1 MKWFFFPLKLQK
13 VSAPTRRTGKVRC
26 GIERCREAESALVSA
41 VAVVLRALIPALLLV
56 FFAIPGLS
64 QELVKAGP
72 LPALPVPDAAIG
84 SADDASIFNRKNAR
98 TIQLAIPA
106 PRGQITDRE
115 GSPFAQNRVAY
126 QLAVQ
131 YEQFPKEDR
140 EAIIAWGRERVEMA
154 KQFWPSVKAP
164 SDEQLYQHYRHRRW
178 LPYYISSHIGKE
190 DMEKI
195 EPKLTRGLVLQPV
208 YQRYYPEGSL
218 ASHIIG
224 YTGLIGKME
233 KGPINHL
240 DPLWIEGEGRAGFE
254 KIYDQELRG
263 KPATLQMIFD
273 EKGNQLLHDQKGR
286 PRAGGTVVSTL
297 NMRWQKRAEEVL
309 DTHARRGAIVVIDVA
324 TGEVLVL
331 ASKPSF
337 DLNLWIPGISQKDYD
352 VLREGDDK
360 PLYARAFQG
369 AYPPASAFK
378 PIIALAALNDGTIS
392 RDTTVYCPAYV
403 AYGKHKL
410 WNWSRSPYGDLS
422 VVSAIKWS
430 NNPWFAQVGNRVGSG
445 AFLGLARRIGYGT
458 TTGLPLIGEEAG
470 LMPTAEWVQKAY
482 GRPIT
487 EGDAANWSIG
497 QGAVLATPLQVAQG
511 MAGIANGGA
520 LPKLHLMMQVQ
531 DTFGRVIRT
540 AQPERRN
547 WLGIDQQALDAV
559 REGMREVVDGGTG
572 RSAGLSWTEVCGK
585 TGTGQ
590 WGPESKKQGV
600 AWFAG
605 FFPYEQPRL
614 AFACLYEG
622 RPGEKVSGGRNAG
635 SMVPAFFN
643 SFKDE
648 IKEMVAPAP
657 KAVALVDESEV
668 EMDTEGVL
676 RAIPVSPLEIEEAFP
691 DENDIPAALPVEL
704 DEDGV
709 PRGVPVDP
717 DEPQSGGGFFGN
729 RR

>member
-1 MKWFFFPLKLQK
+1 MAL
-13 VSAPTRRTGKVRC
+13 RT
-26 GIERCREAESALVSA
+26 
-41 VAVVLRALIPALLLV
+41 LIPILLFV
-56 FFAIPGLS
+56 F
-64 QELVKAGP
+64 
-72 LPALPVPDAAIG
+72 AAISG
-84 SADDASIFNRKNAR
+84 FSEEVVSTNPDPLNSATDVAASSADDASIFNRKNAR
-98 TIQLAIPA
+98 TIQLEIPA

-115 GSPFAQNRVAY
+115 GKPFAQNRVAY

-140 EAIIAWGRERVEMA
+140 DAIVAWGRDRVEMA
-154 KQFWPSVKAP
+154 KQLWPAVSEP

-178 LPYYISSHIGKE
+178 LPYYISSHLSA
-190 DMEKI
+190 DEKAQI

-208 YQRYYPEGSL
+208 YQRYYPEKSV

-224 YTGLIGKME
+224 YTGLVGKME
-233 KGPINHL
+233 TGPINPL
-240 DPLWIEGEGRAGFE
+240 EPLWIEGEGRAGFE
-254 KIYDQELRG
+254 KIYDNELKG
-263 KPATLQMIFD
+263 KPAALQMIFD
-273 EKGNQLLHDQKGR
+273 ENGNQLLNSQKGR
-286 PRAGGTVVSTL
+286 PRSGGTVVSTL
-297 NMRWQKRAEEVL
+297 NLRWQKRAEEVL
-309 DTHARRGAIVVIDVA
+309 DSHSRRGAIVVIDVA
-324 TGEVLVL
+324 TGEVLVM

-337 DLNLWIPGISQKDYD
+337 DLNKWIPGISQKDYD
-352 VLREGDDK
+352 VLRESDDK

-369 AYPPASAFK
+369 RYPPASSFK
-378 PIIALAALNDGTIS
+378 PIVALAALNEGTITPS
-392 RDTTVYCPAYV
+392 TTVYCPAYIS
-403 AYGKHKL
+403 YGNHKL

-422 VVSAIKWS
+422 VKNAIKWS

-445 AFLGLARRIGYGT
+445 EFLGLARRLGYGT
-458 TTGLPLIGEEAG
+458 TSGLPLIGEESG
-470 LMPTAEWVQKAY
+470 LIPTAEYVQKTL

-547 WLGIDQQALDAV
+547 WLGIEQEALDTV
-559 REGMREVVDGGTG
+559 RDGMREVVAGGTG

-590 WGPESKKQGV
+590 WGPESKSQGV

-605 FFPYEQPRL
+605 FLPYDQPRL

-622 RPGEKVSGGRNAG
+622 RPGQKVSGSGNACP
-635 SMVPAFFN
+635 MVPAFFN

-648 IKEMVAPAP
+648 IQEMVAPAP
-657 KAVALVDESEV
+657 KAVMIVDELEV
-668 EMDTEGVL
+668 QEDTEGVL
-676 RAIPVSPLEIEEAFP
+676 RAIPVSPLELEEAFP
-691 DENDIPAALPVEL
+691 DGIPEEIEAPAAVPVEIEEDVAPRAIPVNE
-704 DEDGV
+704 DELRD
-709 PRGVPVDP
+709 
-717 DEPQSGGGFFGN
+717 STGGFEPGP
-729 RR
+729 

>member
-1 MKWFFFPLKLQK
+1 MVLRTLIPTFLVLFVAASGFTQEV
-13 VSAPTRRTGKVRC
+13 VSTGSDT
-26 GIERCREAESALVSA
+26 INASAEA
-41 VAVVLRALIPALLLV
+41 VA
-56 FFAIPGLS
+56 
-64 QELVKAGP
+64 
-72 LPALPVPDAAIG
+72 G

-98 TIQLAIPA
+98 TIQLEIPA

-140 EAIIAWGRERVEMA
+140 DAIVAWGRARVNVA
-154 KQFWPSVKAP
+154 KQIWPAVNEP

-178 LPYYISSHIGKE
+178 LPFYISSHIRE
-190 DMEKI
+190 DDKAKI

-208 YQRYYPEGSL
+208 YQRYYPEDSL

-224 YTGLIGKME
+224 YTGLVGKME
-233 KGPINHL
+233 TGPINPL
-240 DPLWIEGEGRAGFE
+240 EPLWIEGEGRAGFE
-254 KIYDQELRG
+254 KIYDEELKG
-263 KPATLQMIFD
+263 KPATLQLIFD
-273 EKGNQLLHDQKGR
+273 ENGNQLLNNQKGR

-297 NMRWQKRAEEVL
+297 NMRWQKRAEKVL
-309 DTHARRGAIVVIDVA
+309 DDYARRGAMVVIDVA
-324 TGEVLVL
+324 TGEVLVM

-337 DLNLWIPGISQKDYD
+337 DLNLWIPGISQKEYD
-352 VLREGDDK
+352 VLREDDNK

-369 AYPPASAFK
+369 SYPPASSFK
-378 PIIALAALNDGTIS
+378 PIVALAALNDGTITP
-392 RDTTVYCPAYV
+392 DTTVNCPAYIS
-403 AYGKHKL
+403 YGNHKL
-410 WNWSRSPYGDLS
+410 WNWSRSPYGSLS

-445 AFLGLARRIGYGT
+445 NFLGLARRLGFGT
-458 TTGLPLIGEEAG
+458 TTGLPLIGEESG
-470 LMPTAEWVQKAY
+470 LMPTAEYVQKTL

-520 LPKLHLMMQVQ
+520 LPQLHLMMQVQ
-531 DTFGRVIRT
+531 DTYGRVIRT

-547 WLGIDQQALDAV
+547 WLGVDQVALDAV
-559 REGMREVVDGGTG
+559 KEGMRQVVDGGTG
-572 RSAGLSWTEVCGK
+572 RAAGLSWTEVCGK

-590 WGPESKKQGV
+590 WGPQSKQQGV

-605 FFPYEQPRL
+605 FLPYDQPRL

-622 RPGEKVSGGRNAG
+622 RPGQKVSGSRNACP
-635 SMVPAFFN
+635 MVPAFFN

-657 KAVALVDESEV
+657 KAVALVDELEV
-668 EMDTEGVL
+668 QEDTEGVL
-676 RAIPVSPLEIEEAFP
+676 RAIPVSPLELKEAFP
-691 DENDIPAALPVEL
+691 DDVGIPEALPVEFEEEEAPRAMPIDA
-704 DEDGV
+704 DEG
-709 PRGVPVDP
+709 P
-717 DEPQSGGGFFGN
+717 
-729 RR
+729 